1 MNRTTLDL
9 WVGFFVAIGIGAL
22 LFLALR
28 VGSFSSASMEESY
41 ELEARFDSIGG
52 LKVRGPVK
60 SAGVVVGRIARI
72 HLDPGTYEAR
82 VVLVMDARYTFPKD
96 TLAAIYT
103 SGLLGDQ
110 YIGLEP
116 GSETKKLAPGET
128 IFKTRSAVVLEKLL
142 SQFGSPG
149 IGMEKSYE
157 LQARFDNIGSLKVG
171 GPVKSAGV
179 VVGRVSG
186 IHFDPGA
193 YEARV
198 TLAIDA
204 RYAFPK
210 DTFASIYTSGLL
222 GDQYIGLE
230 PGGDTEKLAAG
241 DTIFK
246 TQSAVV
252 LEKLVSQFLFN
263 KAAEGQDQK

>member
-1 MNRTTLDL
+1 MNRTILDL
-9 WVGFFVAIGIGAL
+9 WVGFFVAIGIAAL
-22 LFLALR
+22 LFLALK
-28 VGSFSSASMEESY
+28 VGNFSGVRMEKSY
-41 ELEARFDSIGG
+41 ALEARFDNIGG
-52 LKVRGPVK
+52 LKVR
-60 SAGVVVGRIARI
+60 
-72 HLDPGTYEAR
+72 
-82 VVLVMDARYTFPKD
+82 
-96 TLAAIYT
+96 
-103 SGLLGDQ
+103 
-110 YIGLEP
+110 
-116 GSETKKLAPGET
+116 
-128 IFKTRSAVVLEKLL
+128 
-142 SQFGSPG
+142 
-149 IGMEKSYE
+149 
-157 LQARFDNIGSLKVG
+157 

-186 IHFDPGA
+186 IHFDPET

-198 TLAIDA
+198 VLAIDA